1 MWDLTHAE
9 EWMGGGLGEEV
20 GAEQDEVS
28 EGKLWLE
35 CKGNKIFQIRKK
47 KSSKNQYHRRWS
59 HLEIWS
65 SQK

>member
-1 MWDLTHAE
+1 MWDLTDAE

-20 GAEQDEVS
+20 GEVQDEVS

-35 CKGNKIFQIRKK
+35 CKGNKIFKIRKK
-47 KSSKNQYHRRWS
+47 KNSKNQYHRRWS